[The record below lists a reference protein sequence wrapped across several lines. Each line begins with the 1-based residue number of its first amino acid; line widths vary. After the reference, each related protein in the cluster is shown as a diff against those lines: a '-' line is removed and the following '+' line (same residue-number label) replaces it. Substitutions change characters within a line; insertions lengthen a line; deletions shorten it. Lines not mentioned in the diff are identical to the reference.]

1 MKLGSILILLVAL
14 FTLFNLTFGSDV
26 GEEEPNIMF
35 CPRLLKGLSGD
46 CLHAQRDC
54 NDEFNA
60 RYKGAQARRCRCDTT
75 GNTHTCSCCIVCG
88 LNEAENNFPFVSK
101 DGFIPEC

>member
-1 MKLGSILILLVAL
+1 MMKLESILLLLVAL
-14 FTLFNLTFGSDV
+14 TAFFSFTYGSGV
-26 GEEEPNIMF
+26 EPNIAY

-46 CLHAQRDC
+46 CFHAQRDC

-60 RYKGAQARRCRCDTT
+60 RYKGAQARRCRCDST

-88 LNEAENNFPFVSK
+88 LMEYKNNFPFVGK
-101 DGFIPEC
+101 NDFLPEC